1 MSTVALLVLAV
12 AVQARPAAKNTPEP
26 PGALAILDGQAITA
40 AEIESIG
47 GTQLTQVKTQL
58 YNVQRGGGEEATTR
72 RLLDKEAAAR
82 GIPVAELLKQEVESK
97 VAPVTPEEQ
106 KAFYEQNKQRYFAN
120 VPEAEALRQIEIGL
134 GQQRMQQRRQ
144 EYAQTLRQ
152 KANVRILL
160 DPPRTQVS
168 ADDDPFKGPASA
180 PVTIIEFS
188 DFQCPFCSRVNP
200 TLARLRDRFGDSV
213 RIVFRD
219 MPILQIHPQAAKA
232 AEAAT
237 CAHDQK
243 KFWEMHDLLF
253 ANQQRLDVDS
263 LKAHAS
269 TLGLDAAAFA
279 TCLDSGK
286 YANEWQKDSS
296 DAAAAGVQS
305 TPAFF
310 INGRPVVGAQPYEAF
325 AEIVAEEL
333 GRLGKP
339 VPAEKPAAAPVAA
352 APAAPKP
359 TPAPSPAN

>member
-1 MSTVALLVLAV
+1 LLVLAV
-12 AVQARPAAKNTPEP
+12 AVQAQPAKSPEP
-26 PGALAILDGQAITA
+26 PGAVAILDGQAITA
-40 AEIESIG
+40 SEIESIG
-47 GTQLTQVKTQL
+47 GAQLTQVKTQY
-58 YNVQRGGGEEATTR
+58 YNVQRQAIEEAITR
-72 RLLDKEAAAR
+72 RLIDKEAAAR
-82 GIPVAELLKQEVESK
+82 KIPVADLLKQEVESK

-120 VPEAEALRQIEIGL
+120 VPEAEALRQIEMGL
-134 GQQRMQQRRQ
+134 GQQRMQQRRY

-168 ADDDPFKGPASA
+168 ADDDPFKGPANA

-200 TLARLRDRFGDSV
+200 TLARLRDRFGDSI

-219 MPILQIHPQAAKA
+219 LPILQIHPQAAKA
-232 AEAAT
+232 SEAAS
-237 CAHDQK
+237 CANDQK

-253 ANQQRLDVDS
+253 ANQQRLDVES
-263 LKAHAS
+263 LKQHAA

-286 YANEWQKDSS
+286 YTSDWQKDSA

-310 INGRPVVGAQPYEAF
+310 INGRPVVGAQPYEQF
-325 AEIVAEEL
+325 ADIVAEEL

-339 VPAEKPAAAPVAA
+339 VPPEKPAAAPVAA
-352 APAAPKP
+352 APAAAPAA
-359 TPAPSPAN
+359 TPAASPSPAN